1 MLPFRLVY
9 SSGYYL
15 PIGEHVFPAQKY
27 RQIHQRLL
35 QEHIAAAEDFLEP
48 QPASDDDIL
57 LVHTRDYVR
66 KLETGTLSPLEAMQ
80 LEVPAWPGLVRG
92 FGGGGGG

>member
-27 RQIHQRLL
+27 RMIHDRLL
-35 QEHIAAAEDFLEP
+35 QKHLAAPEDFLEP
-48 QPASDDDIL
+48 QPASDELTKISL
-57 LVHTRDYVR
+57 
-66 KLETGTLSPLEAMQ
+66 G
-80 LEVPAWPGLVRG
+80 
-92 FGGGGGG
+92 